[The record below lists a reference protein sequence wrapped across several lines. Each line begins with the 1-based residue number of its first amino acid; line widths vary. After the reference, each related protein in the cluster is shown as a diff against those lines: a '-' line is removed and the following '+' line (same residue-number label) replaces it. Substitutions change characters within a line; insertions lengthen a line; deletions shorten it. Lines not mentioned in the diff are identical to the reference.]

1 MASVIRR
8 SASLTIDDSFHLE
21 REQRRWSYR
30 TKESDGGDDIGS
42 RRKSLHSS
50 STQISSTRSTR
61 SRNLVRS
68 KSIAGGEGCRA
79 GAPPASS
86 SSPSKGKQM
95 LRSVVGF
102 LSRAKSAKPRK
113 PRSFTMTVPASPAS
127 SLSRTSSESS
137 ASAHEGCQD
146 DDSSSSAR
154 GSAHGH
160 AAAASRPRV
169 SFVTDVTT
177 VFIEQMKEEEVRNTF
192 YCRTEYA
199 AFKEAYRMHRDSS
212 TDWCRGNDVL
222 PCNCDA
228 CRDDLVEGGPHIYSA
243 AVSSAVGGASS
254 PQADAH
260 IGKEDSPDDH
270 APPPPRNPYAQDD
283 GSGGDGSEQPECHHE
298 PPSPVGAVFQDSP
311 EEEEEDGSSSGG
323 GGFEYAAETGPT
335 QRPCP
340 TPEGRNRRLPSHT
353 RSRTWGVGSIP
364 LAVPPAARSHNR
376 GGSLDDWGVTSSV
389 REAVKCHGEGYA
401 YKTLRL
407 QGFSDLYIKTHFL
420 PS

>member
-1 MASVIRR
+1 
-8 SASLTIDDSFHLE
+8 
-21 REQRRWSYR
+21 
-30 TKESDGGDDIGS
+30 
-42 RRKSLHSS
+42 
-50 STQISSTRSTR
+50 
-61 SRNLVRS
+61 
-68 KSIAGGEGCRA
+68 
-79 GAPPASS
+79 
-86 SSPSKGKQM
+86 
-95 LRSVVGF
+95 
-102 LSRAKSAKPRK
+102 
-113 PRSFTMTVPASPAS
+113 
-127 SLSRTSSESS
+127 
-137 ASAHEGCQD
+137 
-146 DDSSSSAR
+146 
-154 GSAHGH
+154 
-160 AAAASRPRV
+160 
-169 SFVTDVTT
+169 
-177 VFIEQMKEEEVRNTF
+177 MKEEEVRNTF

-228 CRDDLVEGGPHIYSA
+228 CRDDLMEGGPHIYSA
-243 AVSSAVGGASS
+243 AVSSAAGGASS

-260 IGKEDSPDDH
+260 MGKEDGPYDH
-270 APPPPRNPYAQDD
+270 APPPPRNTYAHDD

-298 PPSPVGAVFQDSP
+298 PPSPVGAMFQDSP

-323 GGFEYAAETGPT
+323 GGFEYAAETRPT
-335 QRPCP
+335 QRPRP
-340 TPEGRNRRLPSHT
+340 APEGRNRRLPSHT

-376 GGSLDDWGVTSSV
+376 GGSLDDWGVTSSI

>member
-1 MASVIRR
+1 MASVVRR

-21 REQRRWSYR
+21 REPRRWSYR
-30 TKESDGGDDIGS
+30 TKESDDGGSDIGS
-42 RRKSLHSS
+42 RRKLMHSS
-50 STQISSTRSTR
+50 STRLSSRGR
-61 SRNLVRS
+61 GRKLVRS
-68 KSIAGGEGCRA
+68 KSIAGGEACRA
-79 GAPPASS
+79 DAPSASS
-86 SSPSKGKQM
+86 STPSKGKQM

-127 SLSRTSSESS
+127 SLSRTNSESS

-160 AAAASRPRV
+160 GAAASRPRV

-177 VFIEQMKEEEVRNTF
+177 VFIEQMKEDEVRNTF

-199 AFKEAYRMHRDSS
+199 AFKEAYRVHRDSS
-212 TDWCRGNDVL
+212 KNWCRGNDVL

-228 CRDDLVEGGPHIYSA
+228 CRDDLVEGSPHIYSSAGA
-243 AVSSAVGGASS
+243 AGGASS
-254 PQADAH
+254 PKKDAH
-260 IGKEDSPDDH
+260 MGKEDGPYDH
-270 APPPPRNPYAQDD
+270 APPPPPNPYAHDD
-283 GSGGDGSEQPECHHE
+283 RSGGDGSQQPECRHE

-311 EEEEEDGSSSGG
+311 EQEDDSSSGA
-323 GGFEYAAETGPT
+323 GGFEYAAETRPT
-335 QRPCP
+335 QRPWP
-340 TPEGRNRRLPSHT
+340 AAEGRNRRPPSHT

-364 LAVPPAARSHNR
+364 LAVPPATRSHNR
-376 GGSLDDWGVTSSV
+376 GGSLDDWGVNSSV

>member
-21 REQRRWSYR
+21 REQRRWSFR
-30 TKESDGGDDIGS
+30 TKESDGCDDIGS
-42 RRKSLHSS
+42 RRKLMHS
-50 STQISSTRSTR
+50 SSTRSTR

-68 KSIAGGEGCRA
+68 KSIARGEGCRA
-79 GAPPASS
+79 DAPSASS
-86 SSPSKGKQM
+86 SSPSKGKLM

-127 SLSRTSSESS
+127 SLSRTNSESS

-146 DDSSSSAR
+146 DDSGSSAR

-160 AAAASRPRV
+160 GAAASRPRV

-199 AFKEAYRMHRDSS
+199 AFKEAYRRHRDNSP
-212 TDWCRGNDVL
+212 DWCRGNDVL

-243 AVSSAVGGASS
+243 AVASAGGGASS
-254 PQADAH
+254 SQADAH
-260 IGKEDSPDDH
+260 MGKEDGPYDH
-270 APPPPRNPYAQDD
+270 APPPPPNPYAHD
-283 GSGGDGSEQPECHHE
+283 GRSGGDGSEQPECHHE
-298 PPSPVGAVFQDSP
+298 PPSPVGAVFQDIP
-311 EEEEEDGSSSGG
+311 EKEEDSGSSGG
-323 GGFEYAAETGPT
+323 GGFEYPAETRPT

-340 TPEGRNRRLPSHT
+340 APEGRNRRLHSHT

-364 LAVPPAARSHNR
+364 LAVPPATRSHNR
-376 GGSLDDWGVTSSV
+376 GGSLDDWGVTSNV